1 MKKIKLRDVGN
12 DKIFREVSAL
22 SRLNHRFI
30 VRYYTTWV
38 ETSNAL
44 PSNLGSESG
53 DSGQTDDTHGRTSMP
68 RRRGGS
74 SSDDDDDDDEDG
86 GRVSRSMSG
95 GGGGAGFNGHFT
107 TFDIKDLD
115 SLSTS
120 RHSTFPSIHFARSNS
135 QQNDDDNDND
145 NDNGSSS
152 DDGLFEADEE
162 SRDGDG
168 DGDDP
173 FGWTDGRGRTRP
185 IPMSGSAFLRKSLS
199 PPAPRK
205 MLYIQMVSVF
215 RRGCTLWSWE
225 LICHRNSSSDKRCAR
240 YVKGCARICSSGR
253 AEVTGVAYR

>member
-1 MKKIKLRDVGN
+1 MRDVGN

-74 SSDDDDDDDEDG
+74 SSDDDDDGEDG

-240 YVKGCARICSSGR
+240 YV
-253 AEVTGVAYR
+253 EVGLDKLEK